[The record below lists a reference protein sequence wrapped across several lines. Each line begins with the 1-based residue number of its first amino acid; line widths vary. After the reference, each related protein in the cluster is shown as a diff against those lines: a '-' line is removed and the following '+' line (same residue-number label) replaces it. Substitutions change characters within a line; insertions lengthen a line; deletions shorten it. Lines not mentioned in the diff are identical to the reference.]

1 MVFKQLTTVHSFAKR
16 WQGSL
21 SLHFNKSSWN
31 KRHNDKKFNTEKKSE
46 GLEIVL
52 NDFTFTPVTC
62 SFHDYICVTRTE
74 IFFSNLN
81 NCISSLTFL

>member
-1 MVFKQLTTVHSFAKR
+1 M
-16 WQGSL
+16 
-21 SLHFNKSSWN
+21 
-31 KRHNDKKFNTEKKSE
+31 RHNDKKFNTEKKSE

-74 IFFSNLN
+74 IFFLFFFQSEQLYQFPYILINLHSAK
-81 NCISSLTFL
+81 IKS